1 MKRKDQYSSYDDLEL
16 SALIKYYLREK
27 IILLSICFIG
37 VLIGFI
43 YWYNSPVKYTTTI
56 TLKNPPQ
63 NIFNLYAQKNQTQK
77 FYLNSN
83 DNINKFSLED
93 EYFTDKYNEL
103 LADNLL
109 SLDNIS
115 FFFNNSE
122 EFNDFKSLLKKKNM
136 SAEDYFYSNFGL
148 VSVKNP
154 KFIMKN
160 TYFLNYTT
168 NFEGKI
174 FLNKYVEF
182 IIKKTLGE
190 FKIYLHN
197 QLLLEIEKLENE
209 YLVSKILGIKEP
221 VYDHDFLVDKKNFTK
236 GTLVLEFE
244 INVLK
249 KKILTLKE
257 DKFNYNFLFNKASV
271 ENTVRSSLFKI
282 TAFSL
287 VLSLFLSII
296 FIYLKNINKK

>member
-93 EYFTDKYNEL
+93 EYFTEKYNEL

-122 EFNDFKSLLKKKNM
+122 
-136 SAEDYFYSNFGL
+136 
-148 VSVKNP
+148 
-154 KFIMKN
+154 
-160 TYFLNYTT
+160 
-168 NFEGKI
+168 
-174 FLNKYVEF
+174 
-182 IIKKTLGE
+182 
-190 FKIYLHN
+190 
-197 QLLLEIEKLENE
+197 
-209 YLVSKILGIKEP
+209 
-221 VYDHDFLVDKKNFTK
+221 
-236 GTLVLEFE
+236 
-244 INVLK
+244 
-249 KKILTLKE
+249 
-257 DKFNYNFLFNKASV
+257 
-271 ENTVRSSLFKI
+271 
-282 TAFSL
+282 
-287 VLSLFLSII
+287 
-296 FIYLKNINKK
+296 